1 MFNLNSRKYVIKTAM
16 RNLNISK
23 QEAEKRIDALLK
35 SGILED
41 GSPDDVMTQM
51 LIENF
56 LRFDLSKLDYKDV
69 FGQSLNFPALIAAY
83 DKQENQHLTET
94 LKVIKSNTEFDFK
107 DFKEQ
112 IQSFDKF
119 FCHKIWNRFPGVQ
132 KYDLTKTN

>member
-56 LRFDLSKLDYKDV
+56 LRFDLSKLDYKEV
-69 FGQSLNFPALIAAY
+69 FQQTMAFPTLIAAY
-83 DKQENQHLTET
+83 DKQEGQHLAGT
-94 LKVIKSNTEFDFK
+94 LKSIKVGEYDFE
-107 DFKEQ
+107 DVKEQ

-132 KYDLTKTN
+132 KYDEKVSI

>member
-16 RNLNISK
+16 KNLNISK

-56 LRFDLSKLDYKDV
+56 LRFDLSKLDYPEV
-69 FGQSLNFPALIAAY
+69 FRQTINFPALIAAY
-83 DKQENQHLTET
+83 DKHEGQNLAKILRALKENEPY
-94 LKVIKSNTEFDFK
+94 DFT
-107 DFKEQ
+107 DATQQ
-112 IQSFDKF
+112 IESFDKF

-132 KYDLTKTN
+132 KYDEKVSL